1 MLAFLQNAPHPHM
14 RELFFSVSALC
25 VAIIVGLGLHYL
37 TFQILARI
45 RKTQPK
51 QQPKLLAALQR
62 LNQPARLIV
71 ILTGI
76 LVVMPW
82 LHIPHDAL
90 HIAFKVLGVL
100 WFASLGWLMI
110 ASVYMAEDLLIS
122 RYDINVSDNLR
133 ARRIRTQM
141 QLLRRMAIIF
151 LIVVDAGL
159 ILSVFRDSSIWHYGA
174 GLLASA
180 GLASLVLATAAK
192 SSAENLLAG
201 LQIALTEPI
210 RLDDVVIVEGEW
222 GKIEEITTT
231 YVVVKIWDL
240 RRLVVPLTYFI
251 EKPFQNWT
259 RQSSDLLGTAFLYV
273 DYSVPVEALRQEFT
287 RVLQASPLWDGKVD
301 ALQVTDICQ
310 QTMEIR
316 CLGSARNASDLF
328 DLRCV
333 IREKMIGFIQ
343 QNYPDAFPRTRF
355 AAIGEGDR
363 SFSRANSN
371 DRREGE
377 NDSPLLALNR

>member
-1 MLAFLQNAPHPHM
+1 MKPLLVVFLQNTNHPRAH
-14 RELFFSVSALC
+14 ELFLSVSAIC
-25 VAIIVGLGLHYL
+25 AVIVLGLTLHYL
-37 TFQILARI
+37 AFQVVARI

-51 QQPKLLAALQR
+51 ERPRLLAVAQR
-62 LNQPARLIV
+62 LSHPARVIV
-71 ILTGI
+71 LLTGI
-76 LVVMPW
+76 FAVLPW
-82 LHIPHDAL
+82 IHVPPEAKG
-90 HIAFKVLGVL
+90 IAVKTLAVL
-100 WFASLGWLMI
+100 WFASLGWLMV
-110 ASVYMAEDLLIS
+110 SGVYMFEDLLVA
-122 RYDINVSDNLR
+122 RYDITVSDNLR

-141 QLLRRMAIIF
+141 QLLRRMAITF
-151 LIVVDAGL
+151 LIVIDIGL

-192 SSAENLLAG
+192 STAENFLAG

-231 YVVVKIWDL
+231 YVVIKIWDL

-259 RQSSDLLGTAFLYV
+259 RQDSALLGTAFLYV
-273 DYSVPVEALRQEFT
+273 DYSVPVQALREEFT
-287 RVLQASPLWDGKVD
+287 RVLEASPLWDGQVN
-301 ALQVTDICQ
+301 ALQVTDLSQ

-316 CLGSARNASDLF
+316 CLTSARNASEQF

-333 IREKMIGFIQ
+333 IRERMIAFLRE
-343 QNYPDAFPRTRF
+343 NYPDAFPRTRF
-355 AAIGEGDR
+355 SSVGEGEDFPR
-363 SFSRANSN
+363 PRTK
-371 DRREGE
+371 EE
-377 NDSPLLALNR
+377 PLLVSQV

>member
-1 MLAFLQNAPHPHM
+1 MGTILTFFQSTSHTHT

-25 VAIIVGLGLHYL
+25 VAIVIGLALHFL
-37 TFQILARI
+37 AFRILARI

-51 QQPKLLAALQR
+51 EQPRLLGALQR
-62 LNQPARLIV
+62 LNQPARYIV
-71 ILTGI
+71 LLTGI
-76 LVVMPW
+76 FFVLPW
-82 LHIPHDAL
+82 LHVPL
-90 HIAFKVLGVL
+90 EWTKVVFKTLAVL
-100 WFASLGWLMI
+100 WFASLGWLMVS
-110 ASVYMAEDLLIS
+110 SVYMLEDLLVA
-122 RYDINVSDNLR
+122 RYDMSVSDNLR

-151 LIVVDAGL
+151 LIVIDAGL

-259 RQSSDLLGTAFLYV
+259 RQSSNLLGTAFLYV

-287 RVLQASPLWDGKVD
+287 RVLEASKQWDRAVN
-301 ALQVTDICQ
+301 ALQVTDVCQ
-310 QTMEIR
+310 GTLQIR
-316 CLGSARNASDLF
+316 CLASSANASDLF
-328 DLRCV
+328 DLRCI
-333 IREKMIGFIQ
+333 IREEMIGFIQ
-343 QNYPDAFPRTRF
+343 KNYPDAFPRTRF
-355 AAIGEGDR
+355 AAVGESDPFSSRDR
-363 SFSRANSN
+363 AR
-371 DRREGE
+371 DRDE
-377 NDSPLLALNR
+377 PLLALPR